1 MLLRPMTVRPGR
13 LRRIAALAAVAAIPV
28 LAGCEAGNNAPVL
41 TWPQLN
47 NGANISVPAAS
58 GPGFIGIRN
67 VFVLGPAAGA
77 ALPAG
82 SSVGAFAVLTNTGAR
97 DRLVSVSAPGTATSV
112 SLPSGGVT
120 IGQNST
126 ALLSGPAPQIVLRG
140 LKHALT
146 SGSQIRMVFAFQN
159 AGTVRIS
166 VPVLPKAQYLESY
179 SPPAASPSATPSGKH
194 HRKGAVPTVSGS
206 PVPAA
211 GGTSP
216 SPSSTP

>member
-1 MLLRPMTVRPGR
+1 MLLRPMTARPGR
-13 LRRIAALAAVAAIPV
+13 LRRIAALAAAAAIPV

-41 TWPQLN
+41 NWPN
-47 NGANISVPAAS
+47 VNAGANVSVPAATGS
-58 GPGFIGIRN
+58 GFIGVRDL
-67 VFVLGPAAGA
+67 FVLGPPPGS

-82 SSVGAFAVLTNTGAR
+82 SSVGAFAVVTNTGPR

-126 ALLSGPAPQIVLRG
+126 ALLSGPAPRIILRG
-140 LKHALT
+140 LQHTLA
-146 SGSQIRMVFAFQN
+146 SGVNIRMVFTFQN

-166 VPVLPKAQYLESY
+166 VPVRAKTQYLESY

-194 HRKGAVPTVSGS
+194 HRKAAVPTVSGS
-206 PVPAA
+206 PGPAS